1 MDLFAREKELRE
13 QFETNQV
20 QFLLIEV
27 DTGMTFCD
35 VAKTSANPEK
45 VKRNIA
51 NARTAYDTLLKFLD
65 RAHFDAASKSA
76 FDQKFARLQSL
87 LRDLGQQI

>member
-1 MDLFAREKELRE
+1 MDLFAREQELRE

-27 DTGMTFCD
+27 ETAMTFCD
-35 VAKTSANPEK
+35 VAKTSADPDRMS
-45 VKRNIA
+45 RNIA
-51 NARTAYDTLLKFLD
+51 NARTAYDTLLKFMD
-65 RAHFDAASKSA
+65 RVHFDANSKKE
-76 FDQKFARLQSL
+76 FDYKFARLQDL